1 MRWSRLFA
9 DLEAQLEAA
18 ERADRAAE
26 SAELR
31 RLELSRVTLV
41 ERLGGGLGAVVSLAV
56 EGADVLSGGL
66 TQVGADWLLLDS
78 PAGGETLVAL
88 AAVTS
93 ATGLA
98 AGSAPPA
105 DEVDR
110 RLGLGAVLR
119 RLARDRAAV
128 TVVARTGAVFTGT
141 IDRVGAD
148 FLDLAEHAAD
158 RQRRAT
164 DVRQVRTIAF
174 AALGSGA
181 PRLVRR
187 HVFVVAAAERVR
199 LHELAGLL

>member
-9 DLEAQLEAA
+9 DLDAQLEAA

-31 RLELSRVTLV
+31 RLELSRVTLA
-41 ERLGGGLGAVVSLAV
+41 ERFGGGLGTVVALAV
-56 EGADVLSGGL
+56 EGADVLTGEL
-66 TQVGADWLLLDS
+66 AQVGADWLLLDS
-78 PAGGETLVAL
+78 GAGETLVAL
-88 AAVTS
+88 AAITS

-110 RLGLGAVLR
+110 RLGLGVVLR

-148 FLDLAEHAAD
+148 FLDLAEHDAD
-158 RQRRAT
+158 RPRRAT
-164 DVRQVRTIAF
+164 DVRQVRAIAF
-174 AALGSGA
+174 AALG
-181 PRLVRR
+181 LVRP
-187 HVFVVAAAERVR
+187 A
-199 LHELAGLL
+199 